1 MEYLW
6 YSPSMPDRVTLTI
19 DDVLAL
25 HDDVMT
31 RLTRLGQTPAPIR
44 GGGLILLE
52 AALARPQ
59 QAAFYAGA
67 DVFQQAALLAI
78 GIAQAHGFVDGN
90 KRTAAVVMIVFLRQV
105 SLAVRAGAEME
116 FAHRLETALEAS
128 RADRARAVDAL
139 AVWLRAACQVVRT

>member
-1 MEYLW
+1 
-6 YSPSMPDRVTLTI
+6 MPDRVALTI

-25 HDDVMT
+25 HDDVM
-31 RLTRLGQTPAPIR
+31 TRLGQTPAPIR

>member
-1 MEYLW
+1 MEYSW

-31 RLTRLGQTPAPIR
+31 RLGQTPAPTR

-78 GIAQAHGFVDGN
+78 GIAQAHGFVDGK

-128 RADRARAVDAL
+128 RADRARAVAAL
-139 AVWLRAACQVVRT
+139 AVWLRAACHVVRT